1 MKLSR
6 HDDRVVVELATSRT
20 PCGYAGRRLCSNDP
34 LFSASR
40 QRTAANGGPE
50 DTTDSAGSDIV
61 TIEGYVTA
69 DAPRREVVVVVE
81 RLNDMARRQNM
92 STNDPTAA
100 TSAPLLRAGVKD
112 DGDVCWHFTSVRCSP
127 GGGGGGGGGD
137 NFSVEDS
144 DGGDLL
150 LEDSTGGGG
159 GGGGGGDLEEA
170 TSARPPVMD
179 MLRCRCSSPCAE
191 GRVAVSTEELYG
203 RLDGVAAS
211 VAAAELSAEE
221 AEEREHR
228 RNVHVLSMVMF
239 HSSEEVVRLMAKNE
253 RWL

>member
-69 DAPRREVVVVVE
+69 DAPRREVVVVE

-159 GGGGGGDLEEA
+159 GDGGGGDLEEA